1 MAKDNN
7 NEIQQNKDNIL
18 SMIAITEDITRTTN
32 SLYQTLSNLISNP
45 GEIKYIKNSID
56 DLHNKINTLKG
67 ITIKAPLIENEM
79 IVIPGPNDVSP
90 LKDDNY
96 RLPDT
101 SVTKPPRSKKK
112 MPPKPPRRK
121 SQKPPTPSKTRK
133 TQVPKQ
139 MGEPRELVEEREIR
153 KMKRPNRP
161 LNNRKRT
168 PQPNEDDQ
176 QK

>member
-7 NEIQQNKDNIL
+7 NEIQQSKDNIL

-32 SLYQTLSNLISNP
+32 NLYQTLSNLISNP

-133 TQVPKQ
+133 TQRPEQVR
-139 MGEPRELVEEREIR
+139 EPRELVEEREIR
-153 KMKRPNRP
+153 EMERPNRP